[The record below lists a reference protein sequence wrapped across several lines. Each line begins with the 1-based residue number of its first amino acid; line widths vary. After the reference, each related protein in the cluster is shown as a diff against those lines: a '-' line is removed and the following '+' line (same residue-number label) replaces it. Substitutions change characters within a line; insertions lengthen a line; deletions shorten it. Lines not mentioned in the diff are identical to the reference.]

1 MGQTVPVSASFFA
14 KASRRAVS
22 WMATGSVDVSGIG
35 LGMGVGIG
43 VGVVWARRGTA
54 VRVRMARMERNGFMG
69 VVAADFV
76 LHDTTGF
83 V

>member
-22 WMATGSVDVSGIG
+22 WMATGSVDGSGIG
-35 LGMGVGIG
+35 LGIG
-43 VGVVWARRGTA
+43 VGMVWARRGTA

-83 V
+83 A